1 MKGER
6 LHFRFSLSR
15 GVGRLL
21 HFLRRVV
28 FNLYFLQLNLLKHAL
43 AILSEPLSK
52 HKAAESMVVRQDH
65 DTFHELGN
73 APAVTVFCTIAL

>member
-1 MKGER
+1 M
-6 LHFRFSLSR
+6 
-15 GVGRLL
+15 
-21 HFLRRVV
+21 
-28 FNLYFLQLNLLKHAL
+28 YFLQLNLLKHAL